1 VSERERLSKVKE
13 NSKLIKLNEEIF
25 GIIEEIL
32 EEDES
37 DMKDIN
43 KLIYAAGTTTRR
55 VRRVKIHH
63 V

>member
-1 VSERERLSKVKE
+1 VSERESLSKLKE
-13 NSKLIKLNEEIF
+13 NSKLIKHNEEII

-37 DMKDIN
+37 DLKDIN
-43 KLIYAAGTTTRR
+43 KLIYAAATTTRR

>member
-1 VSERERLSKVKE
+1 MSERESLSKLKE
-13 NSKLIKLNEEIF
+13 NSKLIKHNEEII

-37 DMKDIN
+37 DLKDIN
-43 KLIYAAGTTTRR
+43 KLIYAAATTTRR